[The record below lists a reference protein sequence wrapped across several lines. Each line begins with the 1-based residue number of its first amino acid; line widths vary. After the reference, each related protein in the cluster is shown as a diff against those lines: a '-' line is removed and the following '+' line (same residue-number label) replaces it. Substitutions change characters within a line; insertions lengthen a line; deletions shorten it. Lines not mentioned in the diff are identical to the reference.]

1 MSTCILTIEKLHDI
15 APITNALANQ
25 VEMLTSFIE
34 VSEIMHLKEDIL
46 GEALYDEIISN
57 IENGVWSGSNQ
68 TLVETYLYNLSGWYT
83 FWEAIPFIAYRSEAK
98 GLTKKFSDNSQ
109 PLDREEV
116 AEYRQAVWDKA
127 IFWRN
132 ATIKFLSNHASS
144 YPLWRGKYYGKTVG
158 TGSYDDCNDCDGFGG
173 IENSSGIYI

>member
-1 MSTCILTIEKLHDI
+1 MTTILTVEKLQEI

-34 VSEIMHLKEDIL
+34 FSEIAHIKEDLL
-46 GEALYDEIISN
+46 GEAMYAEIIGE
-57 IENGVWSGSNQ
+57 IEAGTLSGNNE
-68 TLVETYLYNLSGWYT
+68 TLVTTYLYNLSGWYS

-98 GLTKKFSDNSQ
+98 GLVKKFSDNSQ

-116 AEYRQAVWDKA
+116 AELRQAIWDKA